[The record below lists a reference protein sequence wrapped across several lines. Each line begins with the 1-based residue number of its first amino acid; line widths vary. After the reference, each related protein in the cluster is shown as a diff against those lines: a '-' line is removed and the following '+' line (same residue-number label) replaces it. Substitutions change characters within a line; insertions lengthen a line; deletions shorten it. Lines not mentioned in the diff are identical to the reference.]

1 MRLKNI
7 KLVNFRRFKDLEI
20 QDLPSS
26 ARLVVLAGPNGSGK
40 SSLFDALLLKHR
52 ADSNFGWNYDKKY
65 YDRSIED
72 RSIEPSS
79 GLLGRI
85 TTVRHDGAENL
96 PKGSVY
102 VRTAYRNDHE
112 FISHSLT
119 RQGEVDT
126 PNLSR
131 LIEPDATVASNYQ
144 RLAAQAMEDVFV
156 NENEST
162 TIGFYREKIIG
173 EVREP
178 LSRLF
183 PGLTF
188 IGIGNPLDQGSFK
201 FNKGTE
207 KGFDYKNLSGGEK
220 ASFDLILD
228 FVVKRRT
235 YVDSI
240 YCIDEPET
248 HMNTKLQGALLGV
261 LLQLLPADSQLWIA
275 SHSIGMM
282 RKAREVYETDPSSV
296 VFLDFGGSDFDQSVT
311 LKPSKPTRAFWNSV
325 MHVALDDLAYLVAP
339 RQIVICEG
347 DQTKQASK
355 NAEFDAKIYS
365 IIFADEK
372 PDVIFVSG
380 GNSKEIVSD
389 FLGMSALLS
398 KIASGITV
406 TRVIDCDDHAPADVE
421 EYHTREIRVL
431 SRRHIESFLYD
442 DEVLTALCHSVKK
455 SAEVMNLLN
464 AKKSAITESVA
475 RGNPPDDIKSAAGT
489 IYSETKRILGLTQ
502 VGNDQA
508 AFARQTLAPLIKP
521 GMAVYADL
529 KRDIFAV

>member
-1 MRLKNI
+1 VRLKSI

-52 ADSNFGWNYDKKY
+52 VDSGVGWNNDKKY
-65 YDRSIED
+65 YDRSIE
-72 RSIEPSS
+72 PSS
-79 GLLGRI
+79 DLFGRVAI
-85 TTVRHDGAENL
+85 VRHDGAENL

-183 PGLTF
+183 PSLTF

-201 FNKGTE
+201 FNKGTT

-235 YVDSI
+235 YVDAI

-248 HMNTKLQGALLGV
+248 HMNTKLQGALLGE

-296 VFLDFGGSDFDQSVT
+296 VFLDFGGSDFDESVT
-311 LKPSKPTRAFWNSV
+311 LKPSKPTRAFWNNV

-339 RQIVICEG
+339 RQVVICEG
-347 DQTKQASK
+347 NPTKQVVSK

-365 IIFADEK
+365 TIFADEK
-372 PDVIFVSG
+372 PDVTFVSG

-389 FLGMSALLS
+389 FLGLAALLS

-406 TRVIDCDDHAPADVE
+406 TRVIDRDDHAPADVDD
-421 EYHTREIRVL
+421 YQTQGIRVL

-442 DEVLTALCHSVKK
+442 DEVLTALCHSVEKG
-455 SAEVMNLLN
+455 AELTRLL
-464 AKKSAITESVA
+464 KTKESAITESVA

-508 AFARQTLAPLIKP
+508 AFARQALAPLIKP

-529 KRDIFAV
+529 KRDIFAA